1 MTRLHR
7 SARGFT
13 LIEIMVVVVII
24 GLLAAVILP
33 NVFGNVAKAQINKAK
48 SDIQAIETALTMYK
62 LDNFKYPSTD
72 MGLQALVQ
80 KPNDPTVRNWREGGY
95 VKRVSNDPW
104 GNPYQYV
111 YPGTRGQEY
120 DLFTY
125 GADAQEGGEG
135 LGSHLEAEDMP
146 AGDRVPARIR
156 QLPGACTGD
165 ERLELASELAAR
177 DVEPGRFRF
186 GRGHSRELAQ
196 GGPAERPRRERPGER
211 R

>member
-1 MTRLHR
+1 MISRLHR

-33 NVFGNVAKAQINKAK
+33 NVFGNVAKAQVNKAK

-95 VKRVSNDPW
+95 VKRISADPW

-111 YPGTRGQEY
+111 FPGTRGQEY
-120 DLFTY
+120 DLYTF

-135 LGSHLEAEDMP
+135 ENADIGNWNLD
-146 AGDRVPARIR
+146 
-156 QLPGACTGD
+156 Q
-165 ERLELASELAAR
+165 
-177 DVEPGRFRF
+177 
-186 GRGHSRELAQ
+186 
-196 GGPAERPRRERPGER
+196 
-211 R
+211 